1 MKRLL
6 NYIKNLFTKPIE
18 EKLADALHKLTAKQ
32 YADLEME
39 SEGIQYVEVDC
50 FVIMYI
56 KDTNKIEYVFYDK
69 DKREITTVDDIDS
82 CSRFKLTDSSL
93 VHEVIISMLSVGM
106 VGTACL
112 LRTREDENKRLLE
125 CISMPLE
132 KLSLFAKKENTN
144 LVN

>member
-18 EKLADALHKLTAKQ
+18 EKLADALHKLTAKE

-39 SEGIQYVEVDC
+39 SESIECVEEDC

-82 CSRFKLTDSSL
+82 CSRFKLTESSL
-93 VHEVIISMLSVGM
+93 VHEVIMSMISVGM
-106 VGTACL
+106 FGTACL
-112 LRTREDENKRLLE
+112 LRTREDEDKRLLE
-125 CISMPLE
+125 CISMSLE
-132 KLSLFAKKENTN
+132 KLALFAKKESTN